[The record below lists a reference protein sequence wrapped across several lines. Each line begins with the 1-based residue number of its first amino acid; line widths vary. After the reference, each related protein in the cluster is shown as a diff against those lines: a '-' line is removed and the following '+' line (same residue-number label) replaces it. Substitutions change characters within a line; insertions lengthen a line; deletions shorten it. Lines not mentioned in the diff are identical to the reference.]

1 MERLKR
7 EKFTLNIKPMN
18 INELNAMPKALR
30 ILASE
35 IKAPDHVPATCL
47 RDAANMI
54 EALRKVIE
62 ETLEANRGLADGD
75 DCTLKALKD
84 AVGWE

>member
-1 MERLKR
+1 
-7 EKFTLNIKPMN
+7 MN

-30 ILASE
+30 ILASQ
-35 IKAPDHVPATCL
+35 ILAPDHIPATCL
-47 RDAANMI
+47 LDAANMI

-62 ETLEANRGLADGD
+62 ETLEANRHLADGD

-84 AVGWE
+84 AVGWN

>member
-1 MERLKR
+1 
-7 EKFTLNIKPMN
+7 MN
-18 INELNAMPKALR
+18 INELNAMPNALR
-30 ILASE
+30 ILANQ
-35 IKAPDHVPATCL
+35 IQAPDHIPATCL

-54 EALRKVIE
+54 EDLRSVIE
-62 ETLEANRGLADGD
+62 KTLEANRRLADGD